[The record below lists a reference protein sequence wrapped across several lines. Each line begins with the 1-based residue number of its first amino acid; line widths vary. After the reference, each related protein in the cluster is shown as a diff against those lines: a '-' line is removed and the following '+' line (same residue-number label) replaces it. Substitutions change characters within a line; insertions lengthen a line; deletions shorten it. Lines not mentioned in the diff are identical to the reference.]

1 MEFGELLKLFLLDLQ
16 RLFRSK
22 IVDGEL
28 TLSQILLISCIPDE
42 SIDMTSLAQQIGVEN
57 STLTRLVDILIRR
70 DWVFKTKNTID
81 KRITLLGLTQK
92 GEEIQNKIED
102 RIDYYGDMVYES
114 IAVEDRDEVKEILS
128 SFHWTLSKMLM
139 KHE

>member
-28 TLSQILLISCIPDE
+28 TLSQILLISCIPNE
-42 SIDMTSLAQQIGVEN
+42 SIDMTSLAQQIGVDN
-57 STLTRLVDILIRR
+57 STLTRLVDVLIRR

>member
-22 IVDGEL
+22 IVDGEI

-42 SIDMTSLAQQIGVEN
+42 SIDMTSLAQQIGVDN
-57 STLTRLVDILIRR
+57 STLTRLVDVLIRR
-70 DWVFKTKNTID
+70 DWVFKTKDTID

-92 GEEIQNKIED
+92 GEDIQNKIED

>member
-42 SIDMTSLAQQIGVEN
+42 SIDMTSLAQQIGVDN
-57 STLTRLVDILIRR
+57 STLTRLVVILIRR
-70 DWVFKTKNTID
+70 DWVFKTKDTID

>member
-42 SIDMTSLAQQIGVEN
+42 SIDMTSLAQQIGVDN
-57 STLTRLVDILIRR
+57 STLTRLVDVLIRR
-70 DWVFKTKNTID
+70 DWVFKTKDTID

-92 GEEIQNKIED
+92 GEEIQNKIENIETKGKD
-102 RIDYYGDMVYES
+102 
-114 IAVEDRDEVKEILS
+114 KQHILVTIV
-128 SFHWTLSKMLM
+128 HKKKCTR
-139 KHE
+139 

>member
-42 SIDMTSLAQQIGVEN
+42 SIDMTSLAQQIGVDN

-70 DWVFKTKNTID
+70 DWVFKTKDTID

-92 GEEIQNKIED
+92 GEAIQNKIED

>member
-22 IVDGEL
+22 IVDSEL
-28 TLSQILLISCIPDE
+28 TLSQILLISCIPNE
-42 SIDMTSLAQQIGVEN
+42 SIDMTSLAQQIGVDN
-57 STLTRLVDILIRR
+57 STLTRLVDVLIRR
-70 DWVFKTKNTID
+70 DWVFKTKDTID

>member
-42 SIDMTSLAQQIGVEN
+42 SIDMTSLAQQIGVDN

-70 DWVFKTKNTID
+70 DWVFKTKDTID
-81 KRITLLGLTQK
+81 KRMTLLGLTQK
-92 GEEIQNKIED
+92 GEDIQNKIED

>member
-28 TLSQILLISCIPDE
+28 TLSQILLISCIPNE
-42 SIDMTSLAQQIGVEN
+42 SIDMTSLAQQIGVDN
-57 STLTRLVDILIRR
+57 STLTRLVDVLIRR
-70 DWVFKTKNTID
+70 DWVFKTKDTID

-92 GEEIQNKIED
+92 GEAIQNKIED

>member
-42 SIDMTSLAQQIGVEN
+42 SIDMTSLAQQIGVDN

-70 DWVFKTKNTID
+70 DWVFKTKDTID

-92 GEEIQNKIED
+92 GEDIQNKIED

>member
-42 SIDMTSLAQQIGVEN
+42 SIDMTSLAQQIGVDN

-70 DWVFKTKNTID
+70 DWVFKTKDTID

-92 GEEIQNKIED
+92 GEDIQNKIED

-128 SFHWTLSKMLM
+128 SFHWTLSKMLLRQ
-139 KHE
+139 E

>member
-22 IVDGEL
+22 IVDSEL
-28 TLSQILLISCIPDE
+28 TLSQILLISCIPNE
-42 SIDMTSLAQQIGVEN
+42 SIDMTSLAQQIGVDN

>member
-42 SIDMTSLAQQIGVEN
+42 SIDMTSLAQQIGVDN
-57 STLTRLVDILIRR
+57 STLTRLVDVLIRR
-70 DWVFKTKNTID
+70 DWVFKTKDTID

-92 GEEIQNKIED
+92 GEEIQNRIED

>member
-22 IVDGEL
+22 IVDGEI

-42 SIDMTSLAQQIGVEN
+42 SIDMTSLAQQIGVDN
-57 STLTRLVDILIRR
+57 STLTRLVDVLIRR
-70 DWVFKTKNTID
+70 DWVFKTKDTID

>member
-42 SIDMTSLAQQIGVEN
+42 SIDMTSLAQQIGVDN
-57 STLTRLVDILIRR
+57 STLTRLVDILIRER
-70 DWVFKTKNTID
+70 
-81 KRITLLGLTQK
+81 R
-92 GEEIQNKIED
+92 
-102 RIDYYGDMVYES
+102 
-114 IAVEDRDEVKEILS
+114 
-128 SFHWTLSKMLM
+128 
-139 KHE
+139 

>member
-22 IVDGEL
+22 IVDGEI

-42 SIDMTSLAQQIGVEN
+42 SIDMTSLAQQIGVDN
-57 STLTRLVDILIRR
+57 STLTRLVDVLIRR

>member
-42 SIDMTSLAQQIGVEN
+42 SIDMTSLAQQIGVDN
-57 STLTRLVDILIRR
+57 STLTRLVDVLIRR

>member
-42 SIDMTSLAQQIGVEN
+42 SIDMTSLAQQIGVDN

-70 DWVFKTKNTID
+70 DWVFKTKDTID

-92 GEEIQNKIED
+92 GEDIQNKIED

-128 SFHWTLSKMLM
+128 SLHWTLSKMLM

>member
-42 SIDMTSLAQQIGVEN
+42 SIDMTSLAQQIGVDN
-57 STLTRLVDILIRR
+57 STLTRLVDVLIRR
-70 DWVFKTKNTID
+70 DWVFKTKDTID

>member
-42 SIDMTSLAQQIGVEN
+42 SIDMTSLAQQIGVDN
-57 STLTRLVDILIRR
+57 STLTRLVDVLIRR
-70 DWVFKTKNTID
+70 DWVFKRKDTID

-92 GEEIQNKIED
+92 GEEIQNKIEN

-139 KHE
+139 KYE

>member
-22 IVDGEL
+22 IVDGEI

-42 SIDMTSLAQQIGVEN
+42 SIDMTSLAQQIGVDN

>member
-42 SIDMTSLAQQIGVEN
+42 SIDMTSLAQQIGVDN
-57 STLTRLVDILIRR
+57 STLTRLVDVLIRR

-92 GEEIQNKIED
+92 GEEIQNRIED

>member
-22 IVDGEL
+22 IVDSEL
-28 TLSQILLISCIPDE
+28 TLSQILLISCIPNE
-42 SIDMTSLAQQIGVEN
+42 SIDMTSLAQQIGVDN
-57 STLTRLVDILIRR
+57 STLTRLVDVLIRR

>member
-28 TLSQILLISCIPDE
+28 TLSQILLISCIPNE
-42 SIDMTSLAQQIGVEN
+42 SIDMTSLAQQIGVDN

-70 DWVFKTKNTID
+70 DWVFKTKDTID

-92 GEEIQNKIED
+92 GEDIQNKIED

>member
-22 IVDGEL
+22 IVDGEI

-42 SIDMTSLAQQIGVEN
+42 SIDMTSLAQQIGVDN
-57 STLTRLVDILIRR
+57 STLTRLVDVLIRR
-70 DWVFKTKNTID
+70 DWVFKTKDTID

-92 GEEIQNKIED
+92 GEDIQN
-102 RIDYYGDMVYES
+102 
-114 IAVEDRDEVKEILS
+114 
-128 SFHWTLSKMLM
+128 
-139 KHE
+139 

>member
-42 SIDMTSLAQQIGVEN
+42 SIDMTSLAQQIGVDN
-57 STLTRLVDILIRR
+57 STLTRLVDVLIRR
-70 DWVFKTKNTID
+70 DWVFKTKDTID

-92 GEEIQNKIED
+92 GEDIQNKIED

>member
-1 MEFGELLKLFLLDLQ
+1 
-16 RLFRSK
+16 
-22 IVDGEL
+22 
-28 TLSQILLISCIPDE
+28 
-42 SIDMTSLAQQIGVEN
+42 MTSLAQQIGVDN

-70 DWVFKTKNTID
+70 DWVFKTKDTID

-92 GEEIQNKIED
+92 GEDIQNKIED